1 MESGPGTKSEWI
13 LYEQVIYKAQVVS
26 VAEAQ
31 PQPVTRRA
39 TCDGEYLLRVAA
51 YTHIYI
57 YIFRFAFFLMEWR
70 PMGAAVDQ
78 GATLAFSLDLGPMVP
93 V

>member
-1 MESGPGTKSEWI
+1 MLKKSVMKSESGTKSEWI
-13 LYEQVIYKAQVVS
+13 LYEQVVYKAQVVS

-51 YTHIYI
+51 YTYIYI
-57 YIFRFAFFLMEWR
+57 YIYIIFIYFHMFFTHFYIIAHIVVYICM
-70 PMGAAVDQ
+70 
-78 GATLAFSLDLGPMVP
+78 
-93 V
+93 